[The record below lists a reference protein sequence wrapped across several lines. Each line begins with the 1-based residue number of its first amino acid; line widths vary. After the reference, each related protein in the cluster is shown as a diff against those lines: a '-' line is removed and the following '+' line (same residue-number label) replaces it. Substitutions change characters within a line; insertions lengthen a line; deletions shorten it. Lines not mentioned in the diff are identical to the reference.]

1 MQNSLKVLIFAK
13 KIIKMSTLALK
24 DALHRL
30 VIDTEDD
37 MLLQQVQLFFLS
49 LKEKKE
55 TQDWWL
61 TINEKEKALI
71 TKGLEDSKNGRRVSH
86 ETARQE
92 INQLLGRA

>member
-1 MQNSLKVLIFAK
+1 
-13 KIIKMSTLALK
+13 MSTLALK

-49 LKEKKE
+49 LKEKRE
-55 TQDWWL
+55 TKDWWL

-71 TKGLEDSKNGRRVSH
+71 NKGLEDAKHGRRVSH
-86 ETARQE
+86 EVARQE
-92 INQLLGRA
+92 INQLLGRV